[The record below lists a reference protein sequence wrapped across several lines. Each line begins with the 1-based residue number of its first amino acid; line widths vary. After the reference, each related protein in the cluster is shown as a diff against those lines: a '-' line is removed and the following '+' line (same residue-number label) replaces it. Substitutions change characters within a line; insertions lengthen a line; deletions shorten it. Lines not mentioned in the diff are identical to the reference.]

1 MINSLK
7 LLRNIGQ
14 FDSVASGADILLARL
29 ALVYAENG
37 RGKTTLAAILR
48 SLATGDPLPI
58 LERRRLGTQN
68 PPHVVLDFDSGPPSA
83 VFQNSSWNT
92 TLPNIKI
99 FDDVFVDQNVSSGL
113 ALGPEHRQNLHDL
126 IIGAQGVALNQ
137 LLQQLV
143 SKVEEH
149 NAALR
154 DKSRAIPASERGSLS
169 VDDFCMLPPRADIE
183 PAIQA
188 AERNLAAARD
198 RDAIHN
204 AAFFSAF
211 SLPSIDLVTIE
222 QVLQTDLATLDAA
235 AADRVQTHLT
245 KLGSGGEAW
254 VGDGMTRVSRVSA
267 GMTETCPFCAQ
278 NLQGSTLIQHYRSYF
293 SDAYSGLKR
302 RGSEALADLNRA
314 HGGEVPSAFERAVR
328 VAGEQRRFWA
338 RFCDVP
344 ELLIDTETIA
354 REWRAAREAMSAALT
369 AKQSAPLERL
379 TPTSQDR
386 DAVAAYEAHRRRL
399 DLLNQSLQQANETVR
414 LVKEQAAGGDVPAL
428 EMDLARLKAIKARY
442 MPDIATLCDD
452 YMAEK
457 AAKALTE
464 QERDRT
470 RVALNAYRGTVFS
483 GYQTAINLY
492 LQRFNAG
499 FRLDSVA
506 YNETRGGSTSVYN
519 VMINNTPVKVGG
531 TPSSGEPSFGN
542 TLSAGDRN
550 TLALA
555 FFFAALDQDPALG
568 DTVVVIDDPISSLD
582 EHRSLTTVQEVRRLS
597 ERAGQVIVLSH
608 KKPFLCQIWQG
619 ADSTLRSALQVARDG
634 DGSTIRAWDV
644 NQDSITEHDRHHAE
658 LRVYVSMGTGNSHEV
673 ARSIRPLLET
683 FLRVARP
690 EDFPSGTL
698 LGPFLNRCRQ
708 RDGTPNQI
716 LAADATQELREIVEY
731 ANRFHHDTNPAWQTE
746 VINDGELRGFA
757 RRALEFARR

>member
-7 LLRNIGQ
+7 LLRNIGI
-14 FDSVASGADILLARL
+14 FDSVASGANILLARL

-58 LERRRLGTQN
+58 LERRRLGSQN

-83 VFQNSSWNT
+83 VFQNSRWNT
-92 TLPNIKI
+92 TLPNMKI

-113 ALGPEHRQNLHDL
+113 ALGPEHRQKLHEL
-126 IIGAQGVALNQ
+126 ILGAQGVTLNQ
-137 LLQQLV
+137 RLQQLV
-143 SKVEEH
+143 SSVEEH
-149 NAALR
+149 NAALKA
-154 DKSRAIPASERGSLS
+154 KSGAIPASERGSLS
-169 VDDFCMLPPRADIE
+169 VDDFCALPPRADIE

-211 SLPSIDLVTIE
+211 SLPSIDLTTIE

-235 AADRVQTHLT
+235 AAARVQAHLT
-245 KLGSGGEAW
+245 RLGSGGEAW

-267 GMTETCPFCAQ
+267 GTTETCPFCAQ
-278 NLQGSTLIQHYRSYF
+278 NLQGSNLIQHYRSYF

-302 RGSEALADLNRA
+302 RVSEALADFNRA
-314 HGGEVPSAFERAVR
+314 QGGEVPSTFERAVR
-328 VAGEQRRFWA
+328 VAGEQRQFWA

-344 ELLIDTETIA
+344 ELMIDTETIA
-354 REWRAAREAMSAALT
+354 RDWRAAREAMSAALT

-386 DAVAAYEAHRRRL
+386 DAVAAYEAHRGRL
-399 DLLNQSLQQANETVR
+399 AILNQSLQQANGTIR
-414 LVKEQAAGGDVPAL
+414 LVKEQAAGGNVPAL
-428 EMDLARLKAIKARY
+428 EIDLARLKAIKARY
-442 MPDIATLCDD
+442 TPAIAVLCDD
-452 YMAEK
+452 YLAEK
-457 AAKALTE
+457 AAKARTE
-464 QERDRT
+464 LERDST
-470 RVALNAYRGTVFS
+470 RVDLDAYRGNVFS

-492 LQRFNAG
+492 LKGFNAG
-499 FRLDSVA
+499 FQLDSVT
-506 YNETRGGSTSVYN
+506 YRNLRGGSYCAYN
-519 VMINNTPVKVGG
+519 VMINNTPVQVGA
-531 TPSSGEPSFGN
+531 TPSSGEPSFRN

-550 TLALA
+550 ALALA
-555 FFFAALDQDPALG
+555 FFFTALDQDPALG

-597 ERAGQVIVLSH
+597 RRAGQVIVLSH
-608 KKPFLCQIWQG
+608 SKPFLCQIWQG
-619 ADSTLRSALQVARDG
+619 ADKTLRSALQIARHA
-634 DGSTIRAWDV
+634 DGSTIQTWNVA
-644 NQDSITEHDRHHAE
+644 QDSITEHDRLHTE
-658 LRVYVSMGTGNSHEV
+658 LRAYVSMRTGDSHEV
-673 ARSIRPLLET
+673 AQSIRPFLEG
-683 FLRVARP
+683 FLRVACP
-690 EDFPSGTL
+690 EDFPPGTL

-708 RDGTPNQI
+708 RVGKSNQI
-716 LAADATQELREIVEY
+716 LDADATQQLQEIVEY

-746 VINDGELRGFA
+746 VINDGELQGFA
-757 RRALEFARR
+757 RRALGFARR